1 MNTIVIA
8 WVMLLLFALI
18 NNYVIFRL
26 LKQRSRTDL
35 MWISAVA
42 TIIPIA
48 LFAIWPGALSL
59 MSFPLIQSV
68 GMFLIIRLV
77 GRQS

>member
-35 MWISAVA
+35 MWISVVA